1 MATSGDLS
9 PRQRQILDF
18 VASYLAD
25 EGFLPTTRE
34 IAMGCGLQSPTSVR
48 RALHS
53 LEAAG
58 YIERDPVH
66 SRLATVHVP
75 DEPAPGADL
84 DEEPFVCEAI
94 LIEME
99 AAVETARRGLAWAP
113 DLDAQ
118 ELVHREALARIR
130 LCRVYGDV
138 RDRMQR
144 QGARRQ
150 PGTEDALDRLR
161 GLVAR
166 RHDLITSWDSYCL
179 SALVLR
185 VAVSD
190 FVAQPLSLGQRHLR
204 PAYAAELDLLELDD
218 RPDLDGVRH
227 RLAAGDPEL
236 QRLLAEHVAALRG
249 TFEELAAHAPAL
261 ASTELGAV
269 IDDVLDNAL
278 HQLPSS

>member
-1 MATSGDLS
+1 MEPEPALS

-18 VASYLAD
+18 VASYVAD

-48 RALHS
+48 RALHA

-66 SRLATVHVP
+66 TRLATVRTP
-75 DEPAPGADL
+75 GELAPGADL
-84 DEEPFVCEAI
+84 DEELFVCQAI
-94 LIEME
+94 VIEME

-138 RDRMQR
+138 RTRMER
-144 QGARRQ
+144 QGARLQ
-150 PGTEDALDRLR
+150 PGSDDALERLR
-161 GLVAR
+161 RLVSR
-166 RHDLITSWDSYCL
+166 RHELITSWDSYCL

-190 FVAQPLSLGQRHLR
+190 FVAQPLSLGQHHLR
-204 PAYAAELDLLELDD
+204 PAYAAELDLLDLED
-218 RPDLDGVRH
+218 RPDLRAVRD
-227 RLAAGDPEL
+227 RLVAGDPAL
-236 QRLLAEHVAALRG
+236 HALLAEHVAALRD
-249 TFEELAAHAPAL
+249 TFQELAAHSPAL
-261 ASTELGAV
+261 AATELGAV
-269 IDDVLDNAL
+269 VDEVLDNAL
-278 HQLPSS
+278 HRLPTA